1 MVTHTVTSHVIH
13 LQALS
18 SKPIGFLRLVGL
30 LGYYIKSGFAS
41 TARARARLWQNQQ
54 MSFGSDIPDH
64 TMSILLGLGFSVVA
78 PLIAPIGLLYFLV
91 MLLIGKYQMVYVFT
105 ESYQSGGKVRCK
117 AIEAKTSVLSLFWVC
132 KSTCERTSPD
142 ETYIYDYS
150 LHLYK
155 RTFED
160 QNCKRSLCS

>member
-1 MVTHTVTSHVIH
+1 MVLPGNTWYHMVTHTVTSHVIH

-30 LGYYIKSGFAS
+30 LAYYIKSGFAS

-91 MLLIGKYQMVYVFT
+91 MLLIGKYQMVYVYT

-117 AIEAKTSVLSLFWVC
+117 AFEAEILVSPPSPFPQILSLFLVC
-132 KSTCERTSPD
+132 FGGFLFSQVQLSAV
-142 ETYIYDYS
+142 
-150 LHLYK
+150 
-155 RTFED
+155 TFF
-160 QNCKRSLCS
+160 